1 MNDNRTMNRNQIQ
14 IINIVR
20 RMVKLV
26 IFTLVTPTSN
36 SIKPLQP
43 NVVRKLEKLEHKE
56 LTSFCSFGNHIECMA
71 SICFSLDWESLVKF
85 SNFFSSSFILTLRSL
100 YSFINYNKWNVI

>member
-1 MNDNRTMNRNQIQ
+1 MNENRTMNKNQIQ
-14 IINIVR
+14 IINIVK
-20 RMVKLV
+20 RMIKLA

-43 NVVRKLEKLEHKE
+43 KVERKFEKLEHKE
-56 LTSFCSFGNHIECMA
+56 PTSFCSFGSHFECMF
-71 SICFSLDWESLVKF
+71 SICFSLVWESLFKF

-100 YSFINYNKWNVI
+100 YSFINYNE